1 MKNVEKVFSLLEDA
15 LGKYDNKTHRGCLKT
30 CVEVEGRVM
39 DLLIYECYDGGLA
52 VLEDNSLVK
61 YIREETIYTP
71 VVVDSNKT
79 VAENYASIITECYE
93 ILDDYVRRLE
103 DSIEIMK

>member
-61 YIREETIYTP
+61 YIREEKFLKFIL
-71 VVVDSNKT
+71 VVLFAYLFSHKQISKPISCVFKFKIFVPYN
-79 VAENYASIITECYE
+79 
-93 ILDDYVRRLE
+93 L
-103 DSIEIMK
+103 